1 MLSIKVVY
9 SGIKKMPK
17 GSTQPIF
24 AVKTIGKALIDCLDG
39 VQLVEN
45 GKLFKF
51 DLSTFA
57 S

>member
-1 MLSIKVVY
+1 MY

-24 AVKTIGKALIDCLDG
+24 VVKSIGKALIDCLDG

-45 GKLFKF
+45 GKLYKF